1 MVVTSYLS
9 TSVNVVFTHTDFH
22 LCSSIIHQDLMIIVV
37 NCYLMDGDNV
47 DGGDDGDDGDDGWC
61 R

>member
-22 LCSSIIHQDLMIIVV
+22 LSLPSSIMHPDLMMIMVV
-37 NCYLMDGDNV
+37 NYYLMDGDNV
-47 DGGDDGDDGDDGWC
+47 DGVADGVDGWW
-61 R
+61 